1 MIERNMLLSGEI
13 ARITRHMTNCVIH
26 TSSRVHAELT
36 KIMINEKLKGMSNA
50 EQLFCVFPE
59 LGILHS

>member
-36 KIMINEKLKGMSNA
+36 KNMINEKLLSKLATFQSVA
-50 EQLFCVFPE
+50 
-59 LGILHS
+59 